1 MTRARHLIRQ
11 CLVAAAILLVVCA
24 VAALL
29 VVRSGWFRELV
40 RYRIVT
46 EVESATGG
54 RVEVGNFSFKWETL
68 TAKISPFVLH
78 GMEPASEAPLLRVE
92 SVSIGLRIISM
103 LERKVDLATV
113 AVDQPRFR
121 IVIYP
126 DGSNNLPTP
135 PGHSSGKSWAENLVD
150 LAVRRYSVT
159 GGTADI
165 DIRQVP
171 LAFSGEDLRV
181 QMTRDT
187 TGARYRGNVASR
199 RLRVASDIMSPAE
212 TSLAAAFTLDATRL
226 TLSPVRIDVGGSR
239 IDMTGS
245 LTNLRAPQGTFK
257 TTAAI
262 AVRDAVSLFSLPIA
276 AAGSANFD
284 GDVAFSFA
292 GGFDYTLA
300 GKINGRGL
308 GYTRDRLHIQN
319 AAASA
324 ALRMTPQQ
332 LTLRGINAAA
342 LGGSLTGEADL
353 GRWKNFHFKGNFD
366 GLGVREALAVLTPR
380 PIPWN
385 GALTGTLEVD
395 SVVGALVNK
404 VHAVAAIAPAGNGEP
419 IQGQVDI
426 RYDQQAGTVSFGDS
440 HVATPATSVIL
451 SGTLGQ
457 NLDVRAR
464 STNLDDVLPA
474 LALLGDGA
482 PTSLPLQLDRTKQG
496 EAALVGMVSG
506 NLNDP
511 QFRGQA
517 TVTNASI
524 EGHGFDRFSSDV
536 TASQHSVALQHLTLS
551 RGQTEIT
558 GDAAIIASNGA
569 AGGAMTGAA
578 NAANGKFVD
587 GPLAAQLSVKN
598 LQLAPAA
605 REFGI
610 ATVASVS
617 ADALASATVHLS
629 GTARR
634 PQADILFD
642 AVQATAF
649 GEHFERVRANLRYS
663 AQSLVFTAGQ
673 ADLGSGKVLFSGA
686 YESPDGDIHNGN
698 LHVDVTAEAVTASR
712 IADLHRLEPGAEARL
727 DGKATAEIRIER
739 GALQLRSI
747 SGQVSAHGLT
757 LDQQN
762 LGDVNMTAE
771 TNGTDLALHAKAQ
784 VRGTTLDGQGKWS
797 LQGDYPGTGTVRFSR
812 LTISTLHDLVML
824 RGSDAQ
830 KTAPPPF
837 EGFLEG
843 GATVNVSLRNLRGFR
858 ADVKIDTLQID
869 AKPGQS
875 LQLDV
880 QTKDVQIRNTQPI
893 LVMVSAQEARIEAA
907 HFTARDTNLEAT
919 GVIPFNDSGGANL
932 AVKGNVNLAE
942 LQLFNADLLAKGT
955 ATVNATLRG
964 SLRDPQMNGRME
976 FKNASFY
983 MTDVPNGVDNASGTI
998 LFNRNR
1004 ATIETLTAETG
1015 GGRIAFRGF
1024 LEFGDTLI
1032 YRLQADVNQVRVRYP
1047 TDVSF
1052 TSNAQLALNG
1062 TSDASTL
1069 SGTVTLNR
1077 AAISAGADLARLLA
1091 EASKPS
1097 PAPPNP
1103 NEYLRGMR
1111 FDVRLE
1117 SAPLFELETSLT
1129 RNVQTEVDLRLHG
1142 TPLVPALLGTITVNR
1157 GEVQIFGN
1165 RYTVNRGDIR
1175 FLNPVKIEPVFDL
1188 DLETRTKGI
1197 TVNVTVSGSPERL
1210 AVNYSSDP
1218 PLQSNEIIALLAVGR
1233 DPTSNQVGGQ
1243 LGAASASFG
1252 SAGSLLGEAVSQQL
1266 SNRLQRFFGASR
1278 VKIDPTLDADN
1289 NLPAARLT
1297 LEQQISRDITLTYIT
1312 NLNRTQE
1319 QTVRIQWDFSRQW
1332 SAVAVRD
1339 TNGLFG
1345 IDFLYRKR
1353 F

>member
-1 MTRARHLIRQ
+1 MTRASHLTRQ
-11 CLVAAAILLVVCA
+11 CLVAAVILLVVCA
-24 VAALL
+24 IAALL

-40 RYRIVT
+40 RQRIVT

-78 GMEPASEAPLLRVE
+78 GMEPDSEVPLLRVE
-92 SVSIGLRIISM
+92 SVSIGMRVISM
-103 LERKVDLATV
+103 LERKFDLESVTVDR
-113 AVDQPRFR
+113 PRLR

-150 LAVRRYSVT
+150 LAVRRYAVT
-159 GGTADI
+159 GGVADI

-181 QMTRDT
+181 QMTRDAAA
-187 TGARYRGNVASR
+187 ARYRGNIASR
-199 RLRVASDIMSPAE
+199 RLRVASDIMAPAE
-212 TSLAAAFTLDATRL
+212 ASLAAAFTLDASRL
-226 TLSPVRIDVGGSR
+226 TLSPARIDVGGSR

-245 LTNLRAPQGTFK
+245 LTNLRAPQGTLK
-257 TTAAI
+257 ATAAI

-276 AAGSANFD
+276 AAGSANFT

-300 GKINGRGL
+300 GRINGRGL

-319 AAASA
+319 ATASA
-324 ALRMTPQQ
+324 TLRMTPRQ
-332 LTLRGINAAA
+332 LSLRGINAAA
-342 LGGSLTGEADL
+342 LGGNLTGEADL
-353 GRWKNFHFKGNFD
+353 GRWKNFHLKGNFD
-366 GLGVREALAVLTPR
+366 GLGVSEALAVFTLR

-385 GALTGTLEVD
+385 GELAGTLEVD
-395 SVVGALVNK
+395 SVVGEPINK
-404 VHAVAAIAPAGNGEP
+404 VHAVATITPAGNGEP

-426 RYDQQAGTVSFGDS
+426 RYDQQAGVVSFGDS
-440 HVATPATSVIL
+440 HVATPATTVIL

-482 PTSLPLQLDRTKQG
+482 STGLPLRLDRTKQG
-496 EAALVGMVSG
+496 EAAVVGTVSG
-506 NLNDP
+506 SLTDP

-536 TASQHSVALQHLTLS
+536 TASQHSVAFQRLTLS
-551 RGQTEIT
+551 RGPTEIT
-558 GDAAIIASNGA
+558 GDAAVIAMNGA
-569 AGGAMTGAA
+569 TSAT
-578 NAANGKFVD
+578 NGNFLD

-598 LQLAPAA
+598 LQLAPIA

-610 ATVASVS
+610 ATVASVD

-629 GTARR
+629 GTARH
-634 PQADILFD
+634 PEAEILLD
-642 AVQATAF
+642 ATQATAF
-649 GEHFERVRANLRYS
+649 GERFERVRADLHYS
-663 AQSLVFTAGQ
+663 AQSLAFTAGQ
-673 ADLGSGKVLFSGA
+673 ADLGSGKVLFSGSYA
-686 YESPDGDIHNGN
+686 HQDGDVHNGD
-698 LHVDVTAEAVTASR
+698 LHVDVTAQALTASR
-712 IADLHRLEPGAEARL
+712 IAELHRLEPGAEARL
-727 DGKATAEIRIER
+727 DGKASVEIRIER
-739 GALQLRSI
+739 GDLHLRSV
-747 SGQVSAHGLT
+747 SGEASARGLT
-757 LDQQN
+757 LDKQT
-762 LGDVNMTAE
+762 LGDVNLTAA
-771 TNGTDLALHAKAQ
+771 TNGTELALQAKAQ
-784 VRGTTLDGQGKWS
+784 VRGTTLDAQGKWS
-797 LQGDYPGTGTVRFSR
+797 LQGDYPGSGTLRFSR
-812 LTISTLHDLVML
+812 LTVAALHDLVTL
-824 RGSDAQ
+824 RG
-830 KTAPPPF
+830 TAAERAVAVPF

-843 GATVNVSLRNLRGFR
+843 GATVNVALLNLRGFR

-875 LQLDV
+875 LRLDV
-880 QTKDVQIRNTQPI
+880 QTQDVRIRNTQPI
-893 LVMVSAQEARIEAA
+893 LVTVSAQEARIDSA
-907 HFTARDTNLEAT
+907 HFSARDTNLEAS

-932 AVKGNVNLAE
+932 AVKGSVNLAE

-955 ATVNATLRG
+955 ATVNASLRG

-983 MTDVPNGVDNASGTI
+983 MNDVPNGVDNASGTI

-1015 GGRIAFRGF
+1015 GGKISFRGF

-1047 TDVSF
+1047 EDVSF

-1077 AAISAGADLARLLA
+1077 AAISAGVDLARLLA

-1129 RNVQTEVDLRLHG
+1129 RNVQTEVDLRLRG
-1142 TPLVPALLGTITVNR
+1142 TPLVPALLGTMTVNR

-1175 FLNPVKIEPVFDL
+1175 FLNPIKIEPVFDL
-1188 DLETRTKGI
+1188 DLETHTRGI
-1197 TVNVTVSGSPERL
+1197 TVNVTVSGSPERM

-1233 DPTSNQVGGQ
+1233 DPMSNQVGGQ
-1243 LGAASASFG
+1243 LASANASFG
-1252 SAGSLLGEAVSQQL
+1252 NAGSLLGEAVSEQL

-1278 VKIDPTLDADN
+1278 VKIDPTLDADD

-1319 QTVRIQWDFSRQW
+1319 QTVRIQWDFNRQW

-1353 F
+1353 FK

>member
-1 MTRARHLIRQ
+1 MTRTRHIIGQSLA
-11 CLVAAAILLVVCA
+11 AAAILLLVCA
-24 VAALL
+24 IAGLL

-40 RYRIVT
+40 RQRIVT
-46 EVESATGG
+46 EIESATGG

-103 LERKVDLATV
+103 LERKIDLASVTV
-113 AVDQPRFR
+113 DRPRLR

-135 PGHSSGKSWAENLVD
+135 SGPPSGKSWAENLVD
-150 LAVRRYSVT
+150 VAVRRYSVT
-159 GGTADI
+159 GGMADI

-171 LAFSGEDLRV
+171 LDFSGEDLRV

-187 TGARYRGNVASR
+187 AAARYRGDIATR
-199 RLRVASDIMSPAE
+199 RLRVASEIMAPAE
-212 TSLAAAFTLDATRL
+212 ASMAAAFTLDASRL
-226 TLSPVRIDVGGSR
+226 ALTPLRIDVGGSR
-239 IDMTGS
+239 IAMTGS
-245 LTNLRAPQGTFK
+245 LTNLRAPQGAFK
-257 TTAAI
+257 ATAAI

-276 AAGSANFD
+276 AEGSANFD

-319 AAASA
+319 ANASA

-342 LGGSLTGEADL
+342 LGGTLTGEADL

-366 GLGVREALAVLTPR
+366 GLGVRDALAVLTPR

-385 GALTGTLEVD
+385 GALAGTLELD
-395 SVVGALVNK
+395 TAVGQANSK
-404 VHAVAAIAPAGNGEP
+404 VHAVAAITPAGNGEP
-419 IQGQVDI
+419 LQGQVDI
-426 RYDQQAGTVSFGDS
+426 HYDEQAGTVSFGDS

-457 NLDVRAR
+457 NMDIRAR

-474 LALLGDGA
+474 LALVGDG
-482 PTSLPLQLDRTKQG
+482 TSSSLPLQLDRSKLG
-496 EAALVGMVSG
+496 EAAVLGSVCGS
-506 NLNDP
+506 LSDP

-517 TVTNASI
+517 TASNARI
-524 EGHGFDRFSSDV
+524 EGHDFDRFSSDV
-536 TASQHSVALQHLTLS
+536 TASRESVTLQHLTLS
-551 RGQTEIT
+551 RGQTEIA
-558 GDAAIIASNGA
+558 GDAAIVASGA
-569 AGGAMTGAA
+569 PSAAA
-578 NAANGKFVD
+578 NSNFLD
-587 GPLAAQLSVKN
+587 GPPTAQLSVKN
-598 LQLAPAA
+598 LQVAASA

-610 ATVASVS
+610 ATVASVD

-634 PQADILFD
+634 PEAAIVFN
-642 AVQATAF
+642 ATQATAF
-649 GEHFERVRANLRYS
+649 GERFERVDADLRYS
-663 AQSLVFTAGQ
+663 SQSLVFTAGQ
-673 ADLGSGKVLFSGA
+673 ASLGSGKLLFSGS
-686 YESPDGDIHNGN
+686 YTNPDADIHNGN
-698 LHVDVTAEAVTASR
+698 LHVDVTAQALTASR
-712 IADLHRLEPGAEARL
+712 IAELHRLEPGAEARL
-727 DGKATAEIRIER
+727 DGKAVVEIRIER

-747 SGQVSAHGLT
+747 SGEASAHGVT
-757 LDQQN
+757 LDQQK
-762 LGDVNMTAE
+762 LGDVNLSVA
-771 TNGTDLALHAKAQ
+771 TNGNELALQAKAE
-784 VRGTTLDGQGKWS
+784 VRGTTFQGQGKWR
-797 LQGDYPGTGTVRFSR
+797 LEGDYPGSGTLSFSR
-812 LTISTLHDLVML
+812 LSVATLHDLVML
-824 RGSDAQ
+824 RGTAAQ
-830 KTAPPPF
+830 KAAGLPV

-843 GATVNVSLRNLRGFR
+843 GATVNVALRNLRSVR

-875 LQLDV
+875 LRLDV
-880 QTKDVQIRNTQPI
+880 QTQDVRIRNTQPI
-893 LVMVSAQEARIEAA
+893 LVTVSAQEARIDSA
-907 HFTARDTNLEAT
+907 HFTARDTNLEVT
-919 GVIPFNDSGGANL
+919 GVIPFNDTGGANL
-932 AVKGNVNLAE
+932 AIKGSVNLAE

-955 ATVNATLRG
+955 ATVNATIRG

-976 FKNASFY
+976 FNNASLY
-983 MTDVPNGVDNASGTI
+983 MNDVPNGVDNASGAI

-1015 GGRIAFRGF
+1015 GGRISFRGF
-1024 LEFGDTLI
+1024 LEFGDPLI

-1052 TSNAQLALNG
+1052 TANAQLALNG

-1129 RNVQTEVDLRLHG
+1129 RNVQTEVDLRLRG

-1175 FLNPVKIEPVFDL
+1175 FLNPIKIEPVFDL
-1188 DLETRTKGI
+1188 DLETRTRGI

-1218 PLQSNEIIALLAVGR
+1218 PLQSGEIIALLAVGR
-1233 DPTSNQVGGQ
+1233 DPMSNQVGGQ
-1243 LGAASASFG
+1243 LASANASFG
-1252 SAGSLLGEAVSQQL
+1252 NAGSLLGEAVSEQL

-1278 VKIDPTLDADN
+1278 VKIDPTLDADD

-1319 QTVRIQWDFSRQW
+1319 QTVRIQWDFNRQW

-1353 F
+1353 FK

>member
-1 MTRARHLIRQ
+1 MTRARHLAGQ
-11 CLVAAAILLVVCA
+11 CLAAAVLLLVVCA
-24 VAALL
+24 VAGFL
-29 VVRSGWFRELV
+29 VVRSGWFREAV
-40 RYRIVT
+40 RQRIVR

-54 RVEVGNFSFKWETL
+54 KVEVGNFSFKWETL

-78 GMEPASEAPLLRVE
+78 GTEAASETPLLRVE

-103 LERKVDLATV
+103 LERKIDLASVTV
-113 AVDQPRFR
+113 DRPRLSV
-121 IVIYP
+121 VIYP

-135 PGHSSGKSWAENLVD
+135 PGRSSGKNWAENLVD
-150 LAVRRYSVT
+150 LAVRRYAVT
-159 GGTADI
+159 DGVADI
-165 DIRQVP
+165 DVRQVP

-187 TGARYRGNVASR
+187 GAARYRGNVTSR
-199 RLRVASDIMSPAE
+199 RLRVASDIMAPAE
-212 TSLAAAFTLDATRL
+212 ASLAAAFVLDASRL
-226 TLSPVRIDVGGSR
+226 TLSPVRVDVGGSR

-262 AVRDAVSLFSLPIA
+262 AVRDAVSLFSLPISA
-276 AAGSANFD
+276 VGSADFD
-284 GDVAFSFA
+284 GDAAFSFA
-292 GGFDYTLA
+292 GGFDYTLT
-300 GKINGRGL
+300 GKISGRGL
-308 GYTRDRLHIQN
+308 GYTRDRLRIQN
-319 AAASA
+319 ATASA
-324 ALRMTPQQ
+324 ALRLTPEQ
-332 LTLRGINAAA
+332 LSLRGINAAA

-353 GRWKNFHFKGNFD
+353 ARWKNFHFKGNFA
-366 GLGVREALAVLTPR
+366 GLGVREAMAVLTPR

-385 GALTGTLEVD
+385 GALAGMLEVD
-395 SVVGALVNK
+395 TVVGEPRSKLQ
-404 VHAVAAIAPAGNGEP
+404 AVASITPAGNGEP
-419 IQGQVDI
+419 IQGQVDV

-474 LALLGDGA
+474 LALLDDGA
-482 PTSLPLQLDRTKQG
+482 PATLPLQLDRTKQG
-496 EAALVGMVSG
+496 EAAVVGTVSG
-506 NLNDP
+506 SLNDP

-524 EGHGFDRFSSDV
+524 EGHGFDRFSSDL
-536 TASQHSVALQHLTLS
+536 TASQHSVALQHLALS
-551 RGQTEIT
+551 RGPTEIT
-558 GDAAIIASNGA
+558 GDAAVIAASGAFNGA
-569 AGGAMTGAA
+569 TGGAAT
-578 NAANGKFVD
+578 NTFLD
-587 GPLAAQLSVKN
+587 GPLTAQLSVKN

-605 REFGI
+605 REFEI
-610 ATVASVS
+610 ATVASVN
-617 ADALASATVHLS
+617 ADALVSATVHLS

-634 PQADILFD
+634 PEADIVFD
-642 AVQATAF
+642 ATQATAF
-649 GEHFERVRANLRYS
+649 GEKFERVRADLRYR
-663 AQSLVFTAGQ
+663 AQSLAFTAGQ
-673 ADLGSGKVLFSGA
+673 ADLGTGKLLFSGA
-686 YESPDGDIHNGN
+686 YTHQDGDIHNGD
-698 LHVDVTAEAVTASR
+698 LHADITAQALTASR
-712 IADLHRLEPGAEARL
+712 IAELHRIEPGAEARL
-727 DGKATAEIRIER
+727 DGKAAVDIRIER
-739 GALQLRSI
+739 GDLHLRSVK
-747 SGQVSAHGLT
+747 GEAAARGFT
-757 LDQQN
+757 LDQQQ
-762 LGDVNMTAE
+762 LGDVNLTAA
-771 TNGTDLALHAKAQ
+771 TNGSELSLQAKAQ
-784 VRGTTLDGQGKWS
+784 VRGTSLEGQGKWS
-797 LQGDYPGTGTVRFSR
+797 LEGDYPGSGTLRFSR
-812 LTISTLHDLVML
+812 LSVAALHDLVML
-824 RGSDAQ
+824 RGTAAQ
-830 KTAPPPF
+830 RAAAPPF

-843 GATVNVSLRNLRGFR
+843 GATVNVALRNPRNFR
-858 ADVKIDTLQID
+858 ADVKIDSLQID

-875 LQLDV
+875 LRMDV
-880 QTKDVQIRNTQPI
+880 QTQDVQIRNTQPV
-893 LVMVSAQEARIEAA
+893 LVTVTAQEARIDSA

-932 AVKGNVNLAE
+932 AVKGSVNLVE
-942 LQLFNADLLAKGT
+942 LQLFNPDLLARGT
-955 ATVNATLRG
+955 ATVNATVRG

-983 MTDVPNGVDNASGTI
+983 MNDVPNGVDNASGAI
-998 LFNRNR
+998 VFNRNR

-1032 YRLQADVNQVRVRYP
+1032 YRLQGDVNQVRVRYP
-1047 TDVSF
+1047 QDVSF
-1052 TSNAQLALNG
+1052 TANAQLALNG
-1062 TSDASTL
+1062 TSEASTL

-1117 SAPLFELETSLT
+1117 SAPLFVLETSLT
-1129 RNVQTEVDLRLHG
+1129 RNVQTEVDLRLRG
-1142 TPLVPALLGTITVNR
+1142 TPLVPALLGTITVNT

-1175 FLNPVKIEPVFDL
+1175 FLNPIKIEPIFDL
-1188 DLETRTKGI
+1188 DLETRTRGI

-1233 DPTSNQVGGQ
+1233 DPTSNQVGGS
-1243 LGAASASFG
+1243 LGGASASFG
-1252 SAGSLLGEAVSQQL
+1252 SAGNLLGEAVSEQL

-1319 QTVRIQWDFSRQW
+1319 QTVRIQWDFNRQW

-1345 IDFLYRKR
+1345 IDFQYRKR
-1353 F
+1353 FK